1 MLRTRLLILERTGV
15 WARAWRERPVDIR
28 AHELRSLADLETEL
42 VAAPASMLFLEFEPA
57 NWESRC
63 HAALKWN
70 RQYAQVRMVALTTA
84 KMNFLEPVLR
94 ELGVADVISHVREL
108 SRVSGFV
115 RRHMYQFPSAD
126 RTLLEQWLARVPW
139 TSYSAEYFTDY
150 STENSAGI

>member
-1 MLRTRLLILERTGV
+1 MERTGG
-15 WARAWRERPVDIR
+15 WARAWREGTVDIR
-28 AHELRSLADLETEL
+28 AHELRSLADLDIEL
-42 VAAPASMLFLEFEPA
+42 AAAPASMLFLEFEPA

-94 ELGVADVISHVREL
+94 ELGVVDVISHLREL
-108 SRVSGFV
+108 SRVGGIV
-115 RRHMYQFPSAD
+115 RRHMCQFPSAD
-126 RTLLEQWLARVPW
+126 RSLLEQWLARVPW
-139 TSYSAEYFTDY
+139 TIY